1 MKLYVEKSTWSG
13 WDSEYCGAKLVLD
26 NENEHIYRHI
36 DEAEIKRAETEQLIK
51 LKELEISEKIREE
64 NKKTIKIMAIITLI
78 GIFMGILCW
87 IIASNSGDDEHWGY
101 MITLFMMAGIPWM
114 WIGKLMH
121 DDNKKNK

>member
-1 MKLYVEKSTWSG
+1 M
-13 WDSEYCGAKLVLD
+13 LD

-78 GIFMGILCW
+78 GIFIGIITW
-87 IIASNSGDDEHWGY
+87 IIGSKSGDGDHWGY
-101 MITLFMMAGIPWM
+101 MVSMIIMLGIVWM
-114 WIGKLMH
+114 WLGKSMH
-121 DDNKKNK
+121 DENEKNKKGNYNS